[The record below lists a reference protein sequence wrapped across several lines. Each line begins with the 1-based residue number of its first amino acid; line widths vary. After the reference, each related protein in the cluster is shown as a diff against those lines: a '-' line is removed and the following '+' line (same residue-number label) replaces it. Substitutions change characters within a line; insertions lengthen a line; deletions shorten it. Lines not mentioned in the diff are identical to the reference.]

1 MSKIALFPGSFD
13 PITAGHVDI
22 IVRGLDIFDKIVVGI
37 GSNSQKN
44 YMFSLEDRIQFVK
57 DSLKEYPQVEVM
69 PYQGLTVEFC
79 KSIHVHAILRG
90 VRNAA
95 DFEYEKSIAQMNHAV
110 DSSIETVFLITAPQ
124 YAPISSTIVRDLI
137 RHGANVNEFVGEG
150 VKLK

>member
-69 PYQGLTVEFC
+69 PYQRLTVEFC
-79 KSIHVHAILRG
+79 KSIHAHAILRG
-90 VRNAA
+90 VRNAV

-110 DSSIETVFLITAPQ
+110 ESSIETVFLITAPQ

-137 RHGANVNEFVGEG
+137 RHGANVSEFVGDG

>member
-13 PITAGHVDI
+13 PITTGHVDI
-22 IVRGLDIFDKIVVGI
+22 ITRGLDLFDKIIVGI
-37 GSNSQKN
+37 GNNAQKN
-44 YMFSLEDRIQFVK
+44 YMFPINDRIQFVK

-69 PYQGLTVEFC
+69 PYEGLTVEFC
-79 KSIHVHAILRG
+79 KSIHAHAILRG

-110 DSSIETVFLITAPQ
+110 ESSIETVFLITSPQ
-124 YAPISSTIVRDLI
+124 YAPVSSTIVRDLI
-137 RHGANVNEFVGEG
+137 RHGADVSAFVGEG

>member
-13 PITAGHVDI
+13 PITTGHIDI
-22 IVRGLDIFDKIVVGI
+22 ITRGLDLFDKIIVGI
-37 GSNSQKN
+37 GNNAQKN
-44 YMFSLEDRIQFVK
+44 YMFPINDRIQFVK

-69 PYQGLTVEFC
+69 PYDGLTVDFC
-79 KSIHVHAILRG
+79 KTIHAHFILRC
-90 VRNAA
+90 VRNAI

-110 DSSIETVFLITAPQ
+110 ESSIETVFLITSPQ

-137 RHGANVNEFVGEG
+137 RHGADVSAFVGEG